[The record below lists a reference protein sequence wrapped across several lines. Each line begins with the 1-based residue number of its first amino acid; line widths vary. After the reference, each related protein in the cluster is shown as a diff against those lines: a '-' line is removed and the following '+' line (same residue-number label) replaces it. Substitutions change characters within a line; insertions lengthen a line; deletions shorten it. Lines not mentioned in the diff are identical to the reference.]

1 MKRFFLNALKT
12 GVPFGLCMG
21 LFYSSRGSGAI
32 AMGIANGVLFGCA
45 MAGILAW
52 QQKRSAKLRAHY
64 EAEGLVHDGPANY
77 GAAGGWLV
85 LTKQRLVFE
94 PHKLNLGLGKRA
106 EIAVADIG
114 GARRGDGVLPN
125 KIAVV
130 THANQTFQFVVR
142 NRDEWLAKL
151 PGVKPP
157 A

>member
-1 MKRFFLNALKT
+1 MKFLLDALKT

-32 AMGIANGVLFGCA
+32 AMGVAMGIAFGCA
-45 MAGILAW
+45 MAGFMAW
-52 QQKRSAKLRAHY
+52 QRKRSAVLRAQY

-94 PHKLNLGLGKRA
+94 PHKLNLGMGKRA

-114 GARRGDGVLPN
+114 GARPGDGALPN

-130 THANQTFQFVVR
+130 TRSNQTLQFVVR
-142 NRDEWLAKL
+142 NRAEWLAKL
-151 PGVKPP
+151 PGVKPN
-157 A
+157 